1 MHARTRAQ
9 AGGDQAMAEQQQAM
23 AGAAVVGSPDDR
35 AGLCE
40 CFLCVRVRRSS
51 ACVRVCVC
59 VMCARVS
66 LTRVCARV
74 CACVCA
80 CPRARVC
87 VVCVECACVVRAC
100 VRACVCVADR
110 RRRRRSER
118 DILCGEPDCLGLEGG
133 SHARAD
139 GPWQAPGNELRPPRQ
154 PQFGSRS
161 SGERGRRAC
170 GADLVVFSVACRRG
184 TRRGARAAPSRRICR
199 PVALAFH
206 CSPAAAVR
214 PPRL

>member
-1 MHARTRAQ
+1 MTVQVCASVFCAC
-9 AGGDQAMAEQQQAM
+9 
-23 AGAAVVGSPDDR
+23 VCVGQ
-35 AGLCE
+35 
-40 CFLCVRVRRSS
+40 VRVCVCVCVLCARACRLRACVP
-51 ACVRVCVC
+51 ACVRVCV
-59 VMCARVS
+59 
-66 LTRVCARV
+66 
-74 CACVCA
+74 
-80 CPRARVC
+80 RARARGC
-87 VVCVECACVVRAC
+87 VLCVWSVRVLCVRAC

-184 TRRGARAAPSRRICR
+184 ARRGARAAPSRRICR